1 MATRTSVGSGDWS
14 ASGTWDTGVPADGDT
29 VVIAAGHTVTF
40 DVDQSAFSTGV
51 TLTCNGTFQCKNTGG
66 PYVLKCGGNV
76 TVNSGGQFLAG
87 TEEIPL
93 PYAVKFTVNLNGAK
107 KITGAGTVALYCTEP
122 TIKTVLLS
130 AAEAAGQ
137 TALSVDTDVTGDS
150 QWAAGA
156 KIRIDGISG
165 TLPDSEERTILSV
178 SAAEITVTSGITNA
192 KAAGALVHLI
202 DRNIKVTGAT
212 GSAFESASS
221 LKLAVELSGNTN
233 GFSSCSGLQISGG
246 TISGNTYG
254 IYYSSGLAKS
264 SMSNS
269 TELYVCH
276 DLILRDTSM
285 TGTEHSG
292 YNGSSAAPAFYS
304 ESINHDGVAGA
315 FKSWSRGGITVSCV
329 DPTGCGNPGWLQM
342 MCESSTYQIIVQQV
356 HEIQPNE
363 WLYVDVRMRKDTSMA
378 WLPRIQIVDAFDDP
392 LVRPAASYLAETVMP
407 SDVNDE
413 TVHLAASYF
422 NSESIRR
429 KVLIRVAAK
438 NATGNVYVRV
448 KKTRGYS
455 TLEC

>member
-233 GFSSCSGLQISGG
+233 GFYSCSGLQISGG